1 MKKNVYFFVFV
12 LLLSLSVTSC
22 KKDSATT
29 NTKTT
34 GSASVS
40 GTLKA
45 NLDMTNDTTQNGT
58 PQIQNENV
66 PAGTLITFII
76 DSKDLQ
82 DNPDSAYVYPKLEYT
97 TTVEANGAFSIS
109 LPANTNPINA
119 EVRFADFR
127 YNVIVGFQGSTPIT
141 HNLIFSKAVDHVS
154 IYNKAV
160 VIKDYTY

>member
-22 KKDSATT
+22 KKDTVTT

-34 GSASVS
+34 GSASVT

-45 NLDMTNDTTQNGT
+45 NLDLTNDTTQYGT
-58 PQIQNENV
+58 PQIQYESV
-66 PAGTLITFII
+66 PQGTSITFII

-82 DNPDSAYVYPKLEYT
+82 DNPDSSYVYPKLEFNT
-97 TTVEANGAFSIS
+97 TTGAGGAFSIT
-109 LPANTNPINA
+109 LPANSNAINA
-119 EVRFADFR
+119 KVHFADFR
-127 YNVIVGFQGSTPIT
+127 YNVIVGFIGSTPIT
-141 HNLIFSKAVDHVS
+141 QSQILSKALDNVS

-160 VIKDYTY
+160 IIKDYTY

>member
-1 MKKNVYFFVFV
+1 MLSHKIKDANLHLNLLRVTIKIINQLIKMKMKKNVYFFVFV

-97 TTVEANGAFSIS
+97 TTVEANGAFSI
-109 LPANTNPINA
+109 
-119 EVRFADFR
+119 
-127 YNVIVGFQGSTPIT
+127 
-141 HNLIFSKAVDHVS
+141 
-154 IYNKAV
+154 
-160 VIKDYTY
+160 